1 MSVHRL
7 PVLEIRSNPGWQT
20 VRKSSNQIIAKVD
33 LNLMQTGNDF
43 SSNISIDKG
52 LRELKTLS
60 EDIQLSI
67 TSDKT
72 NKRDG
77 SLWDVGNLWQSEL
90 WRWESREITLLLD
103 ELERGFP
110 FEEAVTMIPV
120 VEELKVLG
128 LRSEMSVTP
137 KPLGPKESSI
147 IGIIKAFHNSITP
160 RFSYRDE
167 DNFDPHQ
174 QTEPEDEAKG
184 PGITIASPKAE
195 SVVDLEKVWDP
206 HGLPAADQAQ
216 SHGLVVFL
224 SLWMEKDP
232 VAVEIDNVERVET
245 AIVFDVSWAHEI
257 CLMDIVDFQRLCE
270 IRILDPFG
278 KIRSFF

>member
-1 MSVHRL
+1 M
-7 PVLEIRSNPGWQT
+7 
-20 VRKSSNQIIAKVD
+20 
-33 LNLMQTGNDF
+33 
-43 SSNISIDKG
+43 
-52 LRELKTLS
+52 LS

-67 TSDKT
+67 TSDKA

-147 IGIIKAFHNSITP
+147 IGIIEAFHNSITP
-160 RFSYRDE
+160 RFSYRDK
-167 DNFDPHQ
+167 DHFDAQ
-174 QTEPEDEAKG
+174 KQTESEDEAKG
-184 PGITIASPKAE
+184 TRVTIASPEAE
-195 SVVDLEKVWDP
+195 FVVDLEEIWNSHSP
-206 HGLPAADQAQ
+206 PAADQAQ
-216 SHGLVVFL
+216 GHSLVVFG
-224 SLWMEKDP
+224 SLGMEKDA
-232 VAVEIDNVERVET
+232 VTVEIHDIERIKPSISLDISGPKEVR
-245 AIVFDVSWAHEI
+245 
-257 CLMDIVDFQRLCE
+257 LLDIVESQGLRE
-270 IRILDPFG
+270 IGIFDSLG
-278 KIRSFF
+278 GIRSFF